1 MVPWWESVDHT
12 LRHLFS
18 GHHHGIVLTIDTHN
32 ADQPIQ
38 KGEFTLFNKTDI
50 QDVRCQMYE
59 DSYF

>member
-1 MVPWWESVDHT
+1 MDHT

-18 GHHHGIVLTIDTHN
+18 GRHHGIVLTIDTHN

-38 KGEFTLFNKTDI
+38 KGEFTLFNKADI